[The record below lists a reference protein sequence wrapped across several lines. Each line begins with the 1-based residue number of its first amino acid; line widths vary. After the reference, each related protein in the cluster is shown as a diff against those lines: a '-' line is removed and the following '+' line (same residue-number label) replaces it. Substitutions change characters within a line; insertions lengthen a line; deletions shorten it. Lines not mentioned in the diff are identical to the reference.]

1 MHHANINQKKARVPI
16 LISNKIDL
24 RAMKITR
31 DRQELCLIKGLI
43 HQESLTM
50 INVYASNNK
59 IHILN
64 PIQFSAMFLFN

>member
-1 MHHANINQKKARVPI
+1 MHHANINQKKARVQI

-43 HQESLTM
+43 HQESLTK
-50 INVYASNNK
+50 SSK
-59 IHILN
+59 
-64 PIQFSAMFLFN
+64 FSLFLFSSAIINARIAYHK

>member
-43 HQESLTM
+43 HQED
-50 INVYASNNK
+50 INNPKFV
-59 IHILN
+59 HIK
-64 PIQFSAMFLFN
+64 